1 MKPCETERTSHAK
14 KLPVPPA
21 GRARRRRVRRVG
33 PAPACARSRRAGG
46 GCGLPPRCPAVNPT
60 TRVETEIKKAFG
72 PAIAPAS
79 AVSPQIRPC
88 TAHCAHQV
96 RGQTCRTVRPSC
108 MATNRSSPRARWR
121 GSERRLP
128 VFMSL
133 FMRARAGGPMREG
146 RRRAT
151 QQTEG
156 LGGPPSLK
164 PEGHPSRTRREG
176 SGKQRQPTRA
186 ASQGI
191 PLCFEPLCLLLE
203 EPSHGRET
211 GGTNP

>member
-1 MKPCETERTSHAK
+1 
-14 KLPVPPA
+14 
-21 GRARRRRVRRVG
+21 
-33 PAPACARSRRAGG
+33 
-46 GCGLPPRCPAVNPT
+46 
-60 TRVETEIKKAFG
+60 
-72 PAIAPAS
+72 
-79 AVSPQIRPC
+79 
-88 TAHCAHQV
+88 
-96 RGQTCRTVRPSC
+96 
-108 MATNRSSPRARWR
+108 
-121 GSERRLP
+121 
-128 VFMSL
+128 
-133 FMRARAGGPMREG
+133 MREG

-164 PEGHPSRTRREG
+164 PEGHPSRTDARGAAR
-176 SGKQRQPTRA
+176 SGKPTRA